1 MAPKASDPPSEKTGL
16 KSRMPK
22 HKKEARARKKEE
34 EEAEAKR
41 KEDEEDERL
50 EKECEKWIQRGLTFW
65 MMGWPL
71 LQFLFKVWDWA
82 TRSPLVVAPA
92 ELAGQTA
99 VVTGGCDGVG
109 LDTLDENGSLGP
121 GAKRWTPSA
130 CHSSVHD
137 SPPRFGGDAATMTS
151 SCKVARGTTETKMK
165 QQAST

>member
-65 MMGWPL
+65 MMGWPA

-82 TRSPLVVAPA
+82 TRAPLVVAPA

-109 LDTLDENGSLGP
+109 LEVGERALPGLKKCCGNGADPTPPPTVGPPSL
-121 GAKRWTPSA
+121 T
-130 CHSSVHD
+130 H
-137 SPPRFGGDAATMTS
+137 
-151 SCKVARGTTETKMK
+151 
-165 QQAST
+165 